1 MAGRSM
7 TSPKRERRASVSREM
22 SLFDPT
28 ARELGARFYAL
39 APAADL
45 TIDDLLWFTLP
56 ELRMKLR
63 AEIS

>member
-1 MAGRSM
+1 M
-7 TSPKRERRASVSREM
+7 SREM